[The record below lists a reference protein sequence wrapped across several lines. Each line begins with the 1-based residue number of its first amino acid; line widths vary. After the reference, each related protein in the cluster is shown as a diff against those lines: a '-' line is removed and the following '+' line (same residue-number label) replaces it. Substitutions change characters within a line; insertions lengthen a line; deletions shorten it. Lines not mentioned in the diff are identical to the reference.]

1 MQITSASNSRFRFW
15 STLAKDAA
23 ARRQSGQVLIDGDH
37 LIEAWGL
44 AHGPPE
50 VMLVN
55 MDRPDALVRLAQL
68 TQAWSKARSFETF
81 LLPER
86 LLKQLFEHASPTA
99 LAGIVNVPKPVVG
112 DLGASDVVYLDRVQD
127 PGNLG
132 TIMRGASAAGI
143 AHLVTSPGCAQVWSP
158 KVLRAAMGA
167 HFLLSVYEGIEL
179 ADIEH
184 RVPTRILAT
193 RLDRAAS
200 LYTLDLKAA
209 CVWVFGSEGQ
219 GVSAQTQSVGQSIGV
234 FIPQQAAQDSLN
246 VAMAATVCLFE
257 QKRQRLAQGG

>member
-15 STLAKDAA
+15 LSLARDAA
-23 ARRQSGQVLIDGDH
+23 ARRQSGQVLIDGEH

-55 MDRPDALVRLAQL
+55 MDRSDALSRLAEL
-68 TQAWSKARSFETF
+68 TQDWEEGRSLETF

-86 LLKQLFEHASPTA
+86 LFKQLFEHTSPAA
-99 LAGIVNVPKPVVG
+99 LAGVVNVPKPVLG
-112 DLGASDVVYLDRVQD
+112 DLGAIDVVYLDRVQD

-132 TIMRGASAAGI
+132 TIMRSASAAGI
-143 AHLVTSPGCAQVWSP
+143 GHLVTSPGCAQVWSP

-179 ADIEH
+179 AGIESQ
-184 RVPTRILAT
+184 VPTRILAT
-193 RLDRAAS
+193 RLERAAS
-200 LYTLDLKAA
+200 LYTLDLNAA

-219 GVSAQTQSVGQSIGV
+219 GVSAQTQGVGQSLGV

-257 QKRQRLAQGG
+257 QKRQRLALGG